1 MNVEV
6 FESEEALAAAAAR
19 HVARIA
25 SDAIEERGEACL
37 VAATGASQLLFL
49 DALAREA
56 GVDWSKVTFFHLD
69 EYLGLPADHPASF
82 RKYLRERVA
91 DRLRPGAFHYV
102 DGEAPDAAA
111 ECRRLGEAISRRV
124 VDAALVG
131 IGENGHIA
139 FNDPP
144 ANFDTREPY
153 VVVELD
159 EACRS
164 QQVGEGWFPSL
175 EDVPRRAISMS
186 VCQILQARHIVSV
199 VPEQRKARAVRDCLE
214 MEISPWRPAS
224 VLRRHPR
231 AVVFLETASASLLR
245 EHPERTG

>member
-6 FESEEALAAAAAR
+6 HESEEALAAAAAR
-19 HVARIA
+19 HVALIA
-25 SDAIEERGEACL
+25 SGAIGERGEACL

-49 DALAREA
+49 GALAREA
-56 GVDWSKVTFFHLD
+56 GVDWSRVTFFHLD

-102 DGEAPDAAA
+102 DGEA
-111 ECRRLGEAISRRV
+111 LGEAISRRV

-144 ANFDTREPY
+144 ADFDTREPY
-153 VVVELD
+153 LVVELD

-186 VCQILQARHIVSV
+186 VWQILQARHVVSV
-199 VPEQRKARAVRDCLE
+199 VPERRKARAVRDCLE
-214 MEISPWRPAS
+214 MEVSPWRPAS

-245 EHPERTG
+245 EHPERNSRIIDA